1 MLKGMKNS
9 NNLQKVISIVAIT
22 LGCLDIIRGI
32 AHTLLLEFA
41 AVNIAGLNLSTN
53 QAADLL
59 QLMGAFGISNYIS
72 GIALI
77 LVGWKA
83 RELAWILLGVIPAA
97 YLVGG
102 IAIRTYSAGYSSTQA
117 AWGGTSPM
125 MVYLGVSL
133 FTFLYGLWKIRS

>member
-9 NNLQKVISIVAIT
+9 KSLPKVISIVAIT
-22 LGCLDIIRGI
+22 LGCLDLIRGI

-41 AVNIAGLNLSTN
+41 ALNIAGLDLSTN

-59 QLMGAFGISNYIS
+59 QLMGSFGISNYIS

-102 IAIRTYSAGYSSTQA
+102 IAIRTNSAGYSSTQA
-117 AWGGTSPM
+117 AWGGISPM

-133 FTFLYGLWKIRS
+133 FTFLYGLWEKRS